1 MIKTKYPT
9 TKPSLNLDFANTKS
23 LDPRITFRRGTP
35 GTYYD
40 GVTHTKAE
48 ENLIYPSIPNSTD
61 WTINDISCVENY
73 SSDLD
78 PEGGNT
84 ATLITTNSGTN
95 NTPYIFA
102 KKTENASSDKFTHSV
117 FVKPVTHNY
126 VQLSIN
132 SQGSVFANFDL
143 STDQGEVG
151 NIGEGVTAS
160 INSFTNGWYRIS
172 MTYTSSG
179 HVNGSLVRISLQG
192 STSDSSIDSW
202 NPSGSESVLVWGAQ
216 SELRDSVTS
225 YTATNGTPITKY
237 QPKLMTAAA
246 DNARFDHD
254 PITGESKGLLI
265 EEQRTNLVWY
275 SEDFGILARE
285 SQQGSG
291 VDGWAYIR
299 CTLNTNGPISP
310 DGITK
315 SVIMEHDASGTNGGG
330 LFMSAYDGY
339 NDKYMPAGTN
349 TYSWYAKNAG
359 VNFFVIN
366 TGGGNKIFFDL
377 TNGTAESFAT
387 LIDSYGIEHVGNG
400 WYRCHVV
407 TSQATD
413 LYFYQSDQD
422 DDGTVTVSGGGGVAV
437 WGPQFEQGSFPT
449 SYIKTTGASATR
461 SADNASI
468 TGQNFSSW
476 YRQDEG
482 SIYVDSAKGNLG
494 GSFAGYVSLH
504 TEDFSTS
511 EYYWLLH
518 NSSDQFQLLVAP
530 GIASLVD
537 EIDASLSSQKACVSW
552 ADDNFY
558 MSVNG
563 STIQSDTDGPAK
575 KNLTGLRIGFSP
587 YSTSHYLNSTIK
599 KLAYYPQRLTN
610 EQLQNL
616 TK

>member
-40 GVTHTKAE
+40 GVTHVKAE

-102 KKTENASSDKFTHSV
+102 KKTENASNDKFTHSV

-172 MTYTSSG
+172 MTYTSNG

-192 STSDSSIDSW
+192 STSDLSIDSW

-216 SELRDSVTS
+216 SELRDTVTS
-225 YTATNGTPITKY
+225 YTATNGTSITKY

-246 DNARFDHD
+246 DHARFDHD

-265 EEQRTNLVWY
+265 EESRTNLAWHSV
-275 SEDFGILARE
+275 DFGERAQLN
-285 SQQGSG
+285 GLTPLP
-291 VDGWAYIR
+291 VHGWMYVR
-299 CTLNTNGPISP
+299 CSIDTNGPMSP
-310 DGITK
+310 DGTR
-315 SVIMEHDASGTNGGG
+315 SVVMNHDTTETNGGG
-330 LFMSAYDGY
+330 LFISGHSDYD
-339 NDKYMPAGTN
+339 DKYIPAGTN
-349 TYSWYAKNAG
+349 TYSFYAKNAG
-359 VNFFVIN
+359 VNFFVMN
-366 TGGGNKIFFDL
+366 TGGNKIFFDL
-377 TNGTAESFAT
+377 TNGTAKSFAT

-407 TSQATD
+407 TSQATG

-422 DDGTVTVSGGGGVAV
+422 DDGTQTVSGAGGVAV

-468 TGQNFSSW
+468 TGENFSSW

-482 SIYVDSAKGNLG
+482 SIYVDSGKGKNDT
-494 GSFAGYVSLH
+494 SFAGYVALH
-504 TEDFSTS
+504 TEDFSAM
-511 EYYWLLH
+511 EYYWILH
-518 NSSDQFQLLVAP
+518 RIPTDQFQLLVAP
-530 GIASLVD
+530 GIANLTD
-537 EIDASLSSQKACVSW
+537 GIDTSLSSQKACVSW
-552 ADDNFY
+552 ADDDFS

-563 STIQSDTDGPAK
+563 NTIQSDTDGPAK

-587 YSTSHYLNSTIK
+587 YSKSHYLNSTIK